1 MSLEPHKWAVVS
13 TMKAPTKDILNYAAH
28 YLNLGA
34 AQLYL
39 FLDVPD
45 PQAQKHL
52 DQHQNIHVVTTDPD
66 YWQARGRAPQTVE
79 RRQIENIK
87 SAIEY
92 ARDDNIAWLGNFD
105 SDEFLHVPSHAN
117 VGMRLARLD
126 ADVMCT
132 RALPVEYLVPDQPDY
147 RGPDQFKRLATPF
160 ARRRQISMRAYP
172 EFGAQV

>member
-13 TMKAPTKDILNYAAH
+13 TMKALTKDILNFAAH

-45 PQAQKHL
+45 PQAPKHL
-52 DQHQNIHVVTTDPD
+52 DQHPNIRVVTTDSD

-92 ARDDNIAWLGNFD
+92 ARDDNIAWLGHFD
-105 SDEFLHVPSHAN
+105 SDEFYMS
-117 VGMRLARLD
+117 
-126 ADVMCT
+126 
-132 RALPVEYLVPDQPDY
+132 
-147 RGPDQFKRLATPF
+147 
-160 ARRRQISMRAYP
+160 
-172 EFGAQV
+172 